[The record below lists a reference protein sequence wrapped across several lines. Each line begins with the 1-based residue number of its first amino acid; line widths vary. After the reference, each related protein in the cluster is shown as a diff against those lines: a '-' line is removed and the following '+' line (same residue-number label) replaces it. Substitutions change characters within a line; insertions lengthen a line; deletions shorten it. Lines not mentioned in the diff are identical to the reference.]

1 MAHISNKQ
9 FYVYIMANKH
19 NSVMYT
25 EMTNDLNR
33 RVIEHKNKLVKGFS
47 NLYNTNKLVFYEQY
61 QYVNDAIKR
70 EKQIKKLLRR
80 EKIELINNM
89 NKEWNDLAE
98 M

>member
-1 MAHISNKQ
+1 
-9 FYVYIMANKH
+9 
-19 NSVMYT
+19 MYT
-25 EMTNDLNR
+25 GMTNDLNR

>member
-25 EMTNDLNR
+25 GMTNDLNR

>member
-1 MAHISNKQ
+1 
-9 FYVYIMANKH
+9 
-19 NSVMYT
+19 
-25 EMTNDLNR
+25 MTNDLNR

>member
-1 MAHISNKQ
+1 
-9 FYVYIMANKH
+9 MANKH

-25 EMTNDLNR
+25 GMTNDLNR